1 MNSTLQNTAL
11 SSVSPKSGQE
21 GNAKKIHALRDR
33 LGGGLHT
40 LISLMRYNLKVV
52 FGNKFV
58 YFLGASVLFYLFITA
73 LSFFSDEPATIE
85 SVYYQLMFPSLLI
98 IFFPT
103 VYGIQNDEDARI
115 LEIIFGIPNY
125 RYKVWL
131 VRLFMILV
139 MAFVYLIFVSF
150 LSNLILVNVP
160 VMKMTMRLM
169 VPITFFS
176 MLGFFFS
183 TLVKNGNG
191 SAVLMV
197 VVGLAAWIF
206 SDSLSSSKWNVFLNP
221 FQLPR
226 NMSESVYQ
234 NVVEGNQIIFLIAAL
249 VALLWGLINLQNR
262 EKFV

>member
-1 MNSTLQNTAL
+1 MDKISTNTSILDNSR
-11 SSVSPKSGQE
+11 E
-21 GNAKKIHALRDR
+21 EDAKKFLPLRGR
-33 LGGGLHT
+33 LVGGLRT
-40 LISLMRYNLKVV
+40 LLSLMRYNLKVV

-58 YFLGASVLFYLFITA
+58 YFLGASVLFYLLITS
-73 LSFFSDEPATIE
+73 LNFFSDKPTTIE

-103 VYGIQNDEDARI
+103 VYGIQNDEDSRI

-139 MAFVYLIFVSF
+139 MAFVYLIFISL
-150 LSNLILVNVP
+150 LSNILLINVP
-160 VMKMTMRLM
+160 VMKMTLRLM
-169 VPITFFS
+169 VPVTFFS

-197 VVGLAAWIF
+197 VVGLAAWIL
-206 SDSLSSSKWNVFLNP
+206 SDVLESSKWNVFLNP
-221 FQLPR
+221 FKLPR
-226 NMSESVYQ
+226 NMSEAVYQ
-234 NVVEGNQIIFLIAAL
+234 NVVENNHLIFLIAAL
-249 VALLWGLINLQNR
+249 VVLLWGLINLQNR

>member
-21 GNAKKIHALRDR
+21 GNAKKSHALRGR
-33 LGGGLHT
+33 LGGALHT

-58 YFLGASVLFYLFITA
+58 YFLGASVLFYLLITA

-234 NVVEGNQIIFLIAAL
+234 NVVESNQIIFLIAAL

>member
-1 MNSTLQNTAL
+1 
-11 SSVSPKSGQE
+11 
-21 GNAKKIHALRDR
+21 
-33 LGGGLHT
+33 
-40 LISLMRYNLKVV
+40 
-52 FGNKFV
+52 
-58 YFLGASVLFYLFITA
+58 
-73 LSFFSDEPATIE
+73 
-85 SVYYQLMFPSLLI
+85 
-98 IFFPT
+98 
-103 VYGIQNDEDARI
+103 
-115 LEIIFGIPNY
+115 
-125 RYKVWL
+125 
-131 VRLFMILV
+131 
-139 MAFVYLIFVSF
+139 
-150 LSNLILVNVP
+150 
-160 VMKMTMRLM
+160 
-169 VPITFFS
+169 

-206 SDSLSSSKWNVFLNP
+206 SDALSSSKWNVFLNP

>member
-1 MNSTLQNTAL
+1 MKNQTNNMYL
-11 SSVSPKSGQE
+11 SRIK
-21 GNAKKIHALRDR
+21 
-33 LGGGLHT
+33 GGKVKGYAFTIL
-40 LISLMRYNLKVV
+40 SLMRYNLKVV
-52 FGNKFV
+52 FGNKFI
-58 YFLGASVLFYLFITA
+58 YFLGASVLFYLLITA
-73 LSFFSDEPATIE
+73 LNFFSDEPATVE

-103 VYGIQNDEDARI
+103 VYGIQNDEDNRI

-139 MAFVYLIFVSF
+139 MAFFYLIFISF
-150 LSNLILVNVP
+150 LSNLILVSVP
-160 VMKMTMRLM
+160 VMQMTMRLM
-169 VPITFFS
+169 VPVTFFS
-176 MLGFFFS
+176 LLGFFFS

-191 SAVLMV
+191 TAVVMV
-197 VVGLAAWIF
+197 IFGLAAWIF
-206 SDSLSSSKWNVFLNP
+206 SGTLNGSKWNVFLNP
-221 FQLPR
+221 FELPK

-234 NVVEGNQIIFLIAAL
+234 SVVQNNHLIFLIAAV